1 MSPLRWVF
9 FNGWNM
15 GWNNKPSGFTSLALK
30 DADQHVQKIVGEVLQ
45 QVVVRS
51 PVMDGE
57 FRASHKVTLDSP
69 DNTYEKSI
77 DASGANTIAEG
88 LKVAATAKIGGLV
101 YIQSNSPYGD
111 KLENGHS
118 MQAPH
123 GVYALT
129 FQYVCEKYK

>member
-1 MSPLRWVF
+1 MSWK
-9 FNGWNM
+9 
-15 GWNNKPSGFTSLALK
+15 NKPTNFALDVVK
-30 DADQHVQKIVGEVLQ
+30 NADNHLKKIIGETLQ

-57 FRASHKVTLDSP
+57 FRASHKVTLDRP
-69 DNTYEKSI
+69 QNAYEKGF
-77 DASGANTIAEG
+77 DLSGGATLAEG
-88 LKVAATAKIGGLV
+88 LKVASTAKIGGLV
-101 YIQSNSPYGD
+101 YVQSNSPYGN

-123 GVYALT
+123 GIYALT